1 MTCVEVRDR
10 LTEHAL
16 GALGPEE
23 SSAVERHLEWCAGCR
38 KESEELMEGQAAV
51 AMSLQPVS
59 PPSSLEQQVVSAVTD
74 AAGTRAPSAASPSH
88 RASGHHLIRNLAVAA
103 LAAALLAVFSLGWA
117 VAERQHAQD
126 VERATATRVSTL
138 NERIARVVKGVGGWP
153 YQARLLATAGSQ
165 GFGTAI
171 IVAAPNKDDF
181 IFVDVFP
188 PAPDTGPYTVRLE
201 NKDGK
206 ILSTG
211 ELKPTKSGDLVYL
224 EFTGLDLSQ
233 GAHLLVLNR
242 SQAMVM
248 TGEVHPYTGTAGA

>member
-1 MTCVEVRDR
+1 M
-10 LTEHAL
+10 
-16 GALGPEE
+16 
-23 SSAVERHLEWCAGCR
+23 
-38 KESEELMEGQAAV
+38 
-51 AMSLQPVS
+51 
-59 PPSSLEQQVVSAVTD
+59 
-74 AAGTRAPSAASPSH
+74 
-88 RASGHHLIRNLAVAA
+88 
-103 LAAALLAVFSLGWA
+103 
-117 VAERQHAQD
+117 
-126 VERATATRVSTL
+126 
-138 NERIARVVKGVGGWP
+138 
-153 YQARLLATAGSQ
+153 
-165 GFGTAI
+165 
-171 IVAAPNKDDF
+171 
-181 IFVDVFP
+181 FP